1 MSRTHEVC
9 WAAGFFDGEG
19 YITIQE
25 RGHKDYVG
33 FYLRIGVNHVAIE
46 PLLELQRLFKELQF
60 VESDYLYQSEIIKQ
74 TDKIFLESVDS
85 ILEKYPDLKTLW
97 LERTQKKQNDISQV
111 LIEDVVEAIEI
122 ENKPNNSNLKQIYR
136 EIVKSTHPDKVKNLK
151 LNELY
156 IEATQAY
163 ESNDIVTLYKVC
175 SELLIDFEFDQ
186 DEINKIE
193 ERIENYKN
201 QIVFLEST
209 YTFKWLKSD
218 ESEKDKIILNF
229 IKNRLNNI

>member
-1 MSRTHEVC
+1 M
-9 WAAGFFDGEG
+9 
-19 YITIQE
+19 
-25 RGHKDYVG
+25 
-33 FYLRIGVNHVAIE
+33 
-46 PLLELQRLFKELQF
+46 
-60 VESDYLYQSEIIKQ
+60 
-74 TDKIFLESVDS
+74 
-85 ILEKYPDLKTLW
+85 
-97 LERTQKKQNDISQV
+97 SQV
-111 LIEDVVEAIEI
+111 LIEDVVETIEI

-136 EIVKSTHPDKVKNLK
+136 EIVKSTHPDKVKNFK

-156 IEATQAY
+156 IEATQAC

-186 DEINKIE
+186 DEINKIK

-201 QIVFLEST
+201 QIGFLEST

-218 ESEKDKIILNF
+218 DSEKDKIILNF

>member
-1 MSRTHEVC
+1 MTNLK
-9 WAAGFFDGEG
+9 
-19 YITIQE
+19 Y
-25 RGHKDYVG
+25 
-33 FYLRIGVNHVAIE
+33 
-46 PLLELQRLFKELQF
+46 LELQRLFKELQF

-74 TDKIFLESVDS
+74 TDKIFLESVDY

-97 LERTQKKQNDISQV
+97 LEKTQKKQNEIAQD
-111 LIEDVVEAIEI
+111 LIEDVVETIEVG
-122 ENKPNNSNLKQIYR
+122 NKPINSSNLKQIYR

-163 ESNDIVTLYKVC
+163 ESNDVVTLYKVC
-175 SELLIDFEFDQ
+175 SELLIDFDFDQ
-186 DEINKIE
+186 DEINKIK

-201 QIVFLEST
+201 QIGFLEST

-218 ESEKDKIILNF
+218 DSERDKIILNF

>member
-1 MSRTHEVC
+1 MTNLK
-9 WAAGFFDGEG
+9 
-19 YITIQE
+19 Y
-25 RGHKDYVG
+25 
-33 FYLRIGVNHVAIE
+33 
-46 PLLELQRLFKELQF
+46 LELQRLFKELQF

-97 LERTQKKQNDISQV
+97 LERAQKKQNDISQV
-111 LIEDVVEAIEI
+111 LIEDVVETIEI

-136 EIVKSTHPDKVKNLK
+136 EIVKSTHPDKVKNFK

-175 SELLIDFEFDQ
+175 SELLIDFDFDQ
-186 DEINKIE
+186 NEIDKIK

-201 QIVFLEST
+201 QIGFLEST

-218 ESEKDKIILNF
+218 DSEKDKIILNF
-229 IKNRLNNI
+229 IKNRLDNI

>member
-1 MSRTHEVC
+1 MTNLK
-9 WAAGFFDGEG
+9 
-19 YITIQE
+19 Y
-25 RGHKDYVG
+25 
-33 FYLRIGVNHVAIE
+33 
-46 PLLELQRLFKELQF
+46 LELQRLFKELQF

-97 LERTQKKQNDISQV
+97 LERAQKKQNDISQV
-111 LIEDVVEAIEI
+111 LIEDVVETIEI

-136 EIVKSTHPDKVKNLK
+136 EIVKSTHPDKVKNFK

>member
-1 MSRTHEVC
+1 M
-9 WAAGFFDGEG
+9 ANLK
-19 YITIQE
+19 Y
-25 RGHKDYVG
+25 
-33 FYLRIGVNHVAIE
+33 
-46 PLLELQRLFKELQF
+46 LELQRLFKELQF

>member
-1 MSRTHEVC
+1 MTNLK
-9 WAAGFFDGEG
+9 
-19 YITIQE
+19 Y
-25 RGHKDYVG
+25 
-33 FYLRIGVNHVAIE
+33 
-46 PLLELQRLFKELQF
+46 LELQRLFKELQF

-186 DEINKIE
+186 DEIDKIK
-193 ERIENYKN
+193 ERIESYKN

>member
-1 MSRTHEVC
+1 MTNLK
-9 WAAGFFDGEG
+9 
-19 YITIQE
+19 Y
-25 RGHKDYVG
+25 
-33 FYLRIGVNHVAIE
+33 
-46 PLLELQRLFKELQF
+46 LELQRLFKELQF

-136 EIVKSTHPDKVKNLK
+136 EIVKSTHPDKVKNFK

-186 DEINKIE
+186 DEINKIK

-201 QIVFLEST
+201 QIGFLEST

>member
-1 MSRTHEVC
+1 MTNL
-9 WAAGFFDGEG
+9 
-19 YITIQE
+19 
-25 RGHKDYVG
+25 K
-33 FYLRIGVNHVAIE
+33 YLEI
-46 PLLELQRLFKELQF
+46 QRLFKELQF

-97 LERTQKKQNDISQV
+97 TERTQKKPNVIPQV
-111 LIEDVVEAIEI
+111 LMDDVVEVIQVE
-122 ENKPNNSNLKQIYR
+122 EKSDDKNNLKQIYR

-163 ESNDIVTLYKVC
+163 GSNDIVTLYKVC
-175 SELLIDFEFDQ
+175 SELLIDFDFDQ
-186 DEINKIE
+186 DEINRIK
-193 ERIENYKN
+193 ERIENYKS

-218 ESEKDKIILNF
+218 ESEKDKIVLNF

>member
-1 MSRTHEVC
+1 MTNLK
-9 WAAGFFDGEG
+9 
-19 YITIQE
+19 Y
-25 RGHKDYVG
+25 
-33 FYLRIGVNHVAIE
+33 
-46 PLLELQRLFKELQF
+46 LELQRLFKELQF

-97 LERTQKKQNDISQV
+97 LERTQKKQNDMSQV
-111 LIEDVVEAIEI
+111 LIEDVVETIEI

-136 EIVKSTHPDKVKNLK
+136 EIVKSTHPDKVKNFK

-175 SELLIDFEFDQ
+175 SELLIDFDFDQ
-186 DEINKIE
+186 NEIDKIK

-201 QIVFLEST
+201 QIGFLEST

-218 ESEKDKIILNF
+218 DSEKDKIILNF

>member
-1 MSRTHEVC
+1 MTNLK
-9 WAAGFFDGEG
+9 
-19 YITIQE
+19 Y
-25 RGHKDYVG
+25 
-33 FYLRIGVNHVAIE
+33 
-46 PLLELQRLFKELQF
+46 LELQRLFKELQF

-74 TDKIFLESVDS
+74 TDKIFLDSVDY

-97 LERTQKKQNDISQV
+97 LEKTQKKQNEIAQD
-111 LIEDVVEAIEI
+111 LIEDVVETIEV
-122 ENKPNNSNLKQIYR
+122 ENKPINSSNLKQIYR

-163 ESNDIVTLYKVC
+163 ESNDVVTLYKVC
-175 SELLIDFEFDQ
+175 SELLIDFDFDQ
-186 DEINKIE
+186 DEINKIK

-201 QIVFLEST
+201 QIGFLEST

-218 ESEKDKIILNF
+218 DSERDKIILNF

>member
-1 MSRTHEVC
+1 MTNLK
-9 WAAGFFDGEG
+9 
-19 YITIQE
+19 Y
-25 RGHKDYVG
+25 
-33 FYLRIGVNHVAIE
+33 
-46 PLLELQRLFKELQF
+46 LELQRLFKELQF
-60 VESDYLYQSEIIKQ
+60 VESDYLYQSEIINQ